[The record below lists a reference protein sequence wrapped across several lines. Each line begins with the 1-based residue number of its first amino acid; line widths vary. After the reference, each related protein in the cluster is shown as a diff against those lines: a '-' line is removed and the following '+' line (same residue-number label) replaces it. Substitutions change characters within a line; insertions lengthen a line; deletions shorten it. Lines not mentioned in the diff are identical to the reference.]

1 MSLEGTVLETT
12 EEILKLK
19 LNIDEKQ
26 DINKVAWFKFAPP
39 TGNILYS
46 MPLVGD
52 NVMLYFQNEYD
63 RPVVTGCVRKNGATF
78 GRCANPNNR
87 YYATE
92 SGNYLDMLPGAIN
105 FYRGGMNVSFNDES
119 GISLSSNNNLNI
131 GTQGGISM
139 SAGSVSISGSNKVI
153 VSKGKGGFIS
163 LEGELYNE
171 GTVVHEI
178 GSCRELFAPFTDDV
192 PDLDELLAI
201 KSQINFNK
209 FNPSA
214 DLISAASG
222 NEAILC
228 GVNKEKSE
236 NGELPTFNVN
246 GKFNEGDRVN
256 VIINGKEFP
265 ATVKLKNDGGI
276 YAEVDDYSGSIEAGI
291 EAGEK
296 SKPSAKLL
304 GLAALDNVSNDIIGL
319 GKCIPTFARWF
330 GETTGLGDENSY
342 RANTEEIERLEELQ
356 EGIHD
361 FFKENSGDEETFEL
375 MSQAIQYASMAGAV
389 GGIGFGVVASVPKI
403 GKSIVKNGKKIS
415 ELFGD
420 SKKII
425 NKVEDLFD
433 DLEGWFKKAKNKEA
447 TEGGSGTNGGGK
459 ADNVITDA
467 DRIKQFNLN
476 NCRGQMKDDLSKF
489 RNKLLNDEDAVDIS
503 KICSTVDVGDLSL
516 KGEAGSGIWSY
527 NPTIKDYTGVD
538 PREFCET
545 VEEYNNYYRHL
556 LSDSYLDDLPNSFW
570 SGKNE
575 TFIREDMAKLR
586 DAIERTKNEAANLKP
601 PNQFGEP
608 SFEYRWNIDNCAE
621 IWSSRD
627 AILKGARYDDL
638 VYRTENLRGGFAEP
652 CENCK
657 ITFEGTYNI
666 DS

>member
-1 MSLEGTVLETT
+1 
-12 EEILKLK
+12 
-19 LNIDEKQ
+19 
-26 DINKVAWFKFAPP
+26 
-39 TGNILYS
+39 
-46 MPLVGD
+46 
-52 NVMLYFQNEYD
+52 
-63 RPVVTGCVRKNGATF
+63 
-78 GRCANPNNR
+78 
-87 YYATE
+87 
-92 SGNYLDMLPGAIN
+92 
-105 FYRGGMNVSFNDES
+105 
-119 GISLSSNNNLNI
+119 
-131 GTQGGISM
+131 
-139 SAGSVSISGSNKVI
+139 
-153 VSKGKGGFIS
+153 
-163 LEGELYNE
+163 
-171 GTVVHEI
+171 
-178 GSCRELFAPFTDDV
+178 
-192 PDLDELLAI
+192 
-201 KSQINFNK
+201 
-209 FNPSA
+209 
-214 DLISAASG
+214 
-222 NEAILC
+222 
-228 GVNKEKSE
+228 
-236 NGELPTFNVN
+236 
-246 GKFNEGDRVN
+246 
-256 VIINGKEFP
+256 
-265 ATVKLKNDGGI
+265 
-276 YAEVDDYSGSIEAGI
+276 
-291 EAGEK
+291 
-296 SKPSAKLL
+296 
-304 GLAALDNVSNDIIGL
+304 
-319 GKCIPTFARWF
+319 
-330 GETTGLGDENSY
+330 
-342 RANTEEIERLEELQ
+342 
-356 EGIHD
+356 
-361 FFKENSGDEETFEL
+361 
-375 MSQAIQYASMAGAV
+375 MAGAV